1 MQLGHILVP
10 TDFSE
15 GSEEAF
21 ATALVLARDSGAR
34 VTLLHVHPLPPT
46 MVLPDVLVPISP
58 GLMRSVEHSVELALE
73 QLCDRARARGVVC
86 NWATA
91 IGSATAEICSTA
103 PALEVDLVVIGAHG
117 KGGLGHA
124 ILGSVA
130 EKVVR
135 KAPCAVLT
143 VRPEMRSFVQPRD
156 LP

>member
-1 MQLGHILVP
+1 MHIEHILVP

-15 GSEEAF
+15 GSTEAF
-21 ATALVLARDSGAR
+21 ESAMALAADSGAR

-46 MVLPDVLVPISP
+46 MVLPDVLAPMSP
-58 GLMRSVEHSVELALE
+58 ELMRTVEHSVDLALE
-73 QLCDRARARGVVC
+73 QLCGRARARGISC
-86 NWATA
+86 SHATV
-91 IGSATAEICSTA
+91 IGSAAPEICHAAES
-103 PALEVDLVVIGAHG
+103 LEADLIVIGAHG

-143 VRPEMRSFVQPRD
+143 VRPESRSFLHP
-156 LP
+156 